1 MVVGG
6 LDPEPRA
13 AAPSESNAQA
23 PYAGLD
29 IGSRTIALV
38 EWDGAKMVRAQVVD
52 TGRDPVC
59 NARSLI
65 EDRAYR
71 RLVAT
76 GYGRHL
82 AAERELAGE
91 VISEIKAY
99 GLGAHHLY
107 PDVGTVLDIGGQD
120 SKVIRIGPKGRVLRF
135 EMNDRCAAG
144 TGRFLENMAH
154 ALDMT
159 VEDFGPHALS
169 ANGQPVRISSMCTV
183 FAESEVV
190 SLIARGEDSRRV
202 ALGLHQ
208 AIVDRVGGMIRRVGV
223 QDRFVF
229 AGGVALNPC
238 LQLLFSQALN
248 VAITVPDDPQI
259 VGALGAA
266 LHAERAAAGETS
278 RGQASRHAD
287 LGAREA

>member
-1 MVVGG
+1 MLV
-6 LDPEPRA
+6 
-13 AAPSESNAQA
+13 
-23 PYAGLD
+23 AGLD

-38 EWDGAKMVRAQVVD
+38 EWDGGQIVFARVVD
-52 TGRDPVC
+52 TGTDPL
-59 NARSLI
+59 ARARALI
-65 EDRAYR
+65 AGRTYD

-82 AAERELAGE
+82 AAERELADE

-99 GLGAHHLY
+99 GLGAYHLY

-120 SKVIRIGPKGRVLRF
+120 SKVIRVGRAGRVLRF

-154 ALDMT
+154 ALGMT
-159 VEDFGPHALS
+159 VDEFGPHAL
-169 ANGQPVRISSMCTV
+169 AADGVAVRVSSMCTV

-190 SLIARGEDSRRV
+190 SLIARGEDSHRV

-208 AIVDRVGGMIRRVGV
+208 AIVDRVGGMVRRVGV
-223 QDRFVF
+223 QERFVF
-229 AGGVALNPC
+229 AGGVAHNAC
-238 LQLLFSQALN
+238 LQRLFAETLA
-248 VAITVPDDPQI
+248 VPLTVPDNPQT

-266 LHAERAAAGETS
+266 LHAQSVVAA
-278 RGQASRHAD
+278 
-287 LGAREA
+287 

>member
-1 MVVGG
+1 M
-6 LDPEPRA
+6 PATRPN
-13 AAPSESNAQA
+13 SESYPANPHAESRRPQ
-23 PYAGLD
+23 PLVAGLD

-38 EWDGAKMVRAQVVD
+38 EWDGGRAARCEVVD
-52 TGRDPVC
+52 TGTDPLG
-59 NARSLI
+59 NARALMAW
-65 EDRAYR
+65 RAYA

-82 AAERELAGE
+82 AAERELADE

-99 GLGAHHLY
+99 GLGAFHLY

-120 SKVIRIGPKGRVLRF
+120 SKVIQVGPTGRVLRF

-144 TGRFLENMAH
+144 TGRFLENMART
-154 ALDMT
+154 LGMD
-159 VEDFGPHALS
+159 VDQFGPHALN
-169 ANGQPVRISSMCTV
+169 AGGQVVRVSSMCTV

-208 AIVDRVGGMIRRVGV
+208 AIVDRVGAMIRRVGV
-223 QDRFVF
+223 HERFVF
-229 AGGVALNPC
+229 AGGVARNPC
-238 LQLLFSQALN
+238 LQQLFAQAVG
-248 VAITVPDDPQI
+248 VAISVPADPQI

-266 LHAERAAAGETS
+266 LHA
-278 RGQASRHAD
+278 
-287 LGAREA
+287 AR

>member
-1 MVVGG
+1 MPYPNVTVQ
-6 LDPEPRA
+6 
-13 AAPSESNAQA
+13 PSPPHSH
-23 PYAGLD
+23 PLVAGLD
-29 IGSRTIALV
+29 IGSRTIAHV
-38 EWDGAKMVRAQVVD
+38 EWDGVRIVAFQVVD
-52 TGRDPVC
+52 TGTDPVG
-59 NARSLI
+59 NARALI
-65 EDRAYR
+65 QDRTYD

-99 GLGAHHLY
+99 GLGAYYLY
-107 PDVGTVLDIGGQD
+107 PDLGTVLDIGGQD
-120 SKVIRIGPKGRVLRF
+120 SKVISVGAQGQVVRF

-154 ALDMT
+154 TLGMT
-159 VEDFGPHALS
+159 VAEFGPHALEAS
-169 ANGQPVRISSMCTV
+169 APPVRISSMCTV

-190 SLIARGEDSRRV
+190 SLIARGEDSHRV

-223 QDRFVF
+223 KERFVF
-229 AGGVALNPC
+229 AGGVAQNPC
-238 LQLLFSQALN
+238 LQRLFASALG
-248 VAITVPDDPQI
+248 VPVTVPAEPQI

-266 LHAERAAAGETS
+266 LHAWHR
-278 RGQASRHAD
+278 
-287 LGAREA
+287 LG

>member
-1 MVVGG
+1 MPV
-6 LDPEPRA
+6 
-13 AAPSESNAQA
+13 
-23 PYAGLD
+23 AGLD

-38 EWDGAKMVRAQVVD
+38 VWDGAQIVQAEVVD
-52 TGRDPVC
+52 TGTNPLG
-59 NARSLI
+59 NARALLAGRTF
-65 EDRAYR
+65 E

-82 AAERELAGE
+82 AAERALADE

-107 PDVGTVLDIGGQD
+107 GDAGTVLDIGGQD
-120 SKVIRIGPKGRVLRF
+120 SKAIRLGPGGRVLRF

-154 ALDMT
+154 TLGMR
-159 VEDFGPHALS
+159 VEEFGPHAL
-169 ANGQPVRISSMCTV
+169 AAKGRAVRISSMCTV

-190 SLIARGEDSRRV
+190 SLIARGEDSHRV

-208 AIVDRVGGMIRRVGV
+208 AIVDRVGGMVRRVGV
-223 QDRFVF
+223 QERFVF
-229 AGGVALNPC
+229 AGGVAQNPC
-238 LQLLFSQALN
+238 LRQLFAEALGT
-248 VAITVPDDPQI
+248 AITVPDEPQI

-266 LHAERAAAGETS
+266 LHA
-278 RGQASRHAD
+278 ASNE
-287 LGAREA
+287 GREMVR

>member
-1 MVVGG
+1 MLV
-6 LDPEPRA
+6 
-13 AAPSESNAQA
+13 
-23 PYAGLD
+23 AGLD

-38 EWDGAKMVRAQVVD
+38 EWNGEKITRAEVTD
-52 TGRDPVC
+52 TGTDPVG
-59 NARSLI
+59 NAQALM
-65 EDRAYR
+65 EHCAYD

-82 AAERELAGE
+82 ATERELADI

-99 GLGAHHLY
+99 GLGAYHLY
-107 PDVGTVLDIGGQD
+107 SDVGTVLDIGGQD
-120 SKVIRIGPKGRVLRF
+120 SKAIRVGAGGRVLRF

-154 ALDMT
+154 ALGMA
-159 VEDFGPHALS
+159 VEEFGFHALAGDGLAVS
-169 ANGQPVRISSMCTV
+169 ISSMCTV

-190 SLIARGEDSRRV
+190 SLIARGEDSHRV

-223 QDRFVF
+223 QERFVF
-229 AGGVALNPC
+229 AGGVAHNPC
-238 LQLLFSQALN
+238 LQQLFVRALD
-248 VAITVPDDPQI
+248 VPLTVPDNPQI

-266 LHAERAAAGETS
+266 LHAWQIRM
-278 RGQASRHAD
+278 
-287 LGAREA
+287 

>member
-1 MVVGG
+1 M
-6 LDPEPRA
+6 PHFHPQSRPQSKESEPLF
-13 AAPSESNAQA
+13 
-23 PYAGLD
+23 AGLD

-38 EWDGAKMVRAQVVD
+38 EWDGQRIQHTRLTD
-52 TGRDPVC
+52 TGTDPVG
-59 NARSLI
+59 NARALMAG
-65 EDRAYR
+65 RRYR

-76 GYGRHL
+76 GYGRYL
-82 AAERELAGE
+82 ATERELADE

-99 GLGAHHLY
+99 GLGAHHLF

-120 SKVIRIGPKGRVLRF
+120 SKAIRVGAGGRVLRF

-154 ALDMT
+154 ALGMRTDA
-159 VEDFGPHALS
+159 FGPHALES
-169 ANGQPVRISSMCTV
+169 SGPAIRISSMCTV

-208 AIVDRVGGMIRRVGV
+208 AISDRVGGMIRRVGV
-223 QDRFVF
+223 QQRFVF
-229 AGGVALNPC
+229 AGGVAQNPC
-238 LQLLFSQALN
+238 LQHMFSESLGIP
-248 VAITVPDDPQI
+248 ITVPETPQL

-266 LHAERAAAGETS
+266 LHAS
-278 RGQASRHAD
+278 RSG
-287 LGAREA
+287 

>member
-1 MVVGG
+1 M
-6 LDPEPRA
+6 
-13 AAPSESNAQA
+13 SNATV
-23 PYAGLD
+23 AGLD

-38 EWDGAKMVRAQVVD
+38 EWDGQQVVRAQVVD
-52 TGRDPVC
+52 TGIDPVG
-59 NARSLI
+59 NARTLLAG
-65 EDRAYR
+65 RTYR

-82 AAERELAGE
+82 AAERDLADE

-107 PDVGTVLDIGGQD
+107 PNAATVLDIGGQD
-120 SKVIRIGPKGRVLRF
+120 SKVIRLGSGGRVLRF

-154 ALDMT
+154 ALGMT
-159 VEDFGPHALS
+159 VAEFGPHAL
-169 ANGQPVRISSMCTV
+169 AAKGDAVRISSMCTV

-202 ALGLHQ
+202 ALGLHRS
-208 AIVDRVGGMIRRVGV
+208 IVDRVGGMIRRVGARE
-223 QDRFVF
+223 RFIF
-229 AGGVALNPC
+229 AGGVAQNPC
-238 LQLLFSQALN
+238 LQQLFAEALGLPL
-248 VAITVPDDPQI
+248 TVPDDPQT

-266 LHAERAAAGETS
+266 LHA
-278 RGQASRHAD
+278 
-287 LGAREA
+287 ARYNEPMTNAQ

>member
-1 MVVGG
+1 MLV
-6 LDPEPRA
+6 
-13 AAPSESNAQA
+13 
-23 PYAGLD
+23 AGLD

-38 EWDGAKMVRAQVVD
+38 EWDGARIARAEVVD
-52 TGRDPVC
+52 TGTDPVG
-59 NARSLI
+59 NARSLLAGRTFDI
-65 EDRAYR
+65 GRPYV

-82 AAERELAGE
+82 ATERDLADE

-99 GLGAHHLY
+99 GLGAYHLY

-120 SKVIRIGPKGRVLRF
+120 SKVIRMGPAGRLVRF

-154 ALDMT
+154 ALGMR
-159 VEDFGPHALS
+159 VEEFGPHALG
-169 ANGQPVRISSMCTV
+169 AKGPAVRISSMCTV

-190 SLIARGEDSRRV
+190 SLIARGENSHRV

-208 AIVDRVGGMIRRVGV
+208 AIVDRVGGMVRRVGV
-223 QDRFVF
+223 HQRFVF
-229 AGGVALNPC
+229 AGGVAHNPC
-238 LQLLFSQALN
+238 LQELFAAALG
-248 VAITVPDDPQI
+248 VPLSVPDDPQI

-266 LHAERAAAGETS
+266 LHAE
-278 RGQASRHAD
+278 QMAS
-287 LGAREA
+287 